1 MSHLF
6 RDQSALFDSTAL
18 IDKIE
23 LATFSHTFA
32 KHVLE
37 GLNDVTLVA
46 TIGDI
51 GGIAGQRN
59 LLLGEDSL
67 FWAGYGWLD
76 FGRDILTYFCSEDQ
90 WIGF

>member
-6 RDQSALFDSTAL
+6 QSQSALLYSPAL
-18 IDKIE
+18 DFRE

-59 LLLGEDSL
+59 
-67 FWAGYGWLD
+67 
-76 FGRDILTYFCSEDQ
+76 
-90 WIGF
+90 

>member
-6 RDQSALFDSTAL
+6 QSQSALFDSPAL
-18 IDKIE
+18 YFIE

-59 LLLGEDSL
+59 
-67 FWAGYGWLD
+67 
-76 FGRDILTYFCSEDQ
+76 
-90 WIGF
+90 

>member
-1 MSHLF
+1 MELF
-6 RDQSALFDSTAL
+6 QSQSALFDSPAL
-18 IDKIE
+18 DFIE

-59 LLLGEDSL
+59 
-67 FWAGYGWLD
+67 
-76 FGRDILTYFCSEDQ
+76 
-90 WIGF
+90 

>member
-6 RDQSALFDSTAL
+6 QSQSALLYSPAL
-18 IDKIE
+18 YFIE
-23 LATFSHTFA
+23 LATFFHSFA

-51 GGIAGQRN
+51 GG
-59 LLLGEDSL
+59 DSRTDKL
-67 FWAGYGWLD
+67 AFTGLP
-76 FGRDILTYFCSEDQ
+76 
-90 WIGF
+90 

>member
-6 RDQSALFDSTAL
+6 QSQSALLYSPAL
-18 IDKIE
+18 YFIE

-51 GGIAGQRN
+51 GG
-59 LLLGEDSL
+59 DSRTDKL
-67 FWAGYGWLD
+67 AFTGLP
-76 FGRDILTYFCSEDQ
+76 
-90 WIGF
+90 